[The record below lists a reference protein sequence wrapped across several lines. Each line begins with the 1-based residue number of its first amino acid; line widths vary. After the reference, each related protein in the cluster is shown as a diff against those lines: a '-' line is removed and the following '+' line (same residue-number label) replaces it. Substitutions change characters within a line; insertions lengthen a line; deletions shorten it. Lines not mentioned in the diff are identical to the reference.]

1 MENETKQV
9 LDNIKSNVEGLK
21 STIDGNKKSVEQIQQ
36 EHNQLKEQL
45 QNVPANET
53 AQKMQEQLNAMDT
66 EIKQLGEHQGK
77 ADKFK
82 SRSEIIEETLQKGL
96 KPENKDQFMKELKS
110 EKGKDIALKSE
121 INISNSFSTTYYE
134 SIPSD
139 PLPGVQMAPRPR
151 LTIYDLLTKRPTD
164 KLWVPYKERTGE
176 TDNAEMVG
184 ESTAASSDSDL
195 SFEDKAAKIKKIS
208 EKMYVSQDSLDDI
221 PYLRSQIDETL
232 GYHIP
237 LKREKQI
244 IEGAGTSFAAGTE
257 LKGFLKSG
265 DPIAKIFSQPTGLND
280 ITSPNNVDVLRAAL
294 VQCMLGQN
302 TDYKTGYMPNGI
314 VLHPVQIANMELTKN
329 ADGLYELPGF
339 FNPNGLTI
347 KGVPVIE
354 NQFMDPDTYLVG
366 DFRRGIAAV
375 RKAMNIK
382 VLDQNASY
390 GEEDVLTFVVSM
402 RMGFFVPSPHEYAFV
417 YGTFSAGK
425 SALTEATG

>member
-1 MENETKQV
+1 MDENTQKV
-9 LDNIKSNVEGLK
+9 LNEIKSNVDGLK
-21 STIDGNKKSVEQIQQ
+21 STIDGNKKSVEQIQ
-36 EHNQLKEQL
+36 EENNSLKEQL
-45 QNVPANET
+45 KNLPSNESV
-53 AQKMQEQLNAMDT
+53 QKMQEQVNSMDT

-82 SRSEIIEETLQKGL
+82 SRSEIIEETLEKGL
-96 KPENKDQFMKELKS
+96 KPENKEAFLKELKS
-110 EKGKDIALKSE
+110 EKGKDIELKSE
-121 INISNSFSTTYYE
+121 INISNSFTTTYYE

-139 PLPGVQMAPRPR
+139 PLTGVQMAPRPR
-151 LTIYDLLTKRPTD
+151 PTIYDLLTKRPTT
-164 KLWVPYKERTGE
+164 KLWVPYNERTGE
-176 TDNAEMVG
+176 TDNSEMVG
-184 ESTAASSDSDL
+184 ESTAPGSSSDL
-195 SFEDKAAKIKKIS
+195 SFEDKAAKVKKIS
-208 EKMYVSQDSLDDI
+208 EKMYVPQDSLDDI
-221 PYLRSQIDETL
+221 PYLRSQIDEAL

-265 DPIAKIFSQPTGLND
+265 DPIAKIFSQPTGLD
-280 ITSPNNVDVLRAAL
+280 DVTSPNNVDVLRAAM

-314 VLHPVQIANMELTKN
+314 VLHPVQVANMELTKN

-339 FNPNGLTI
+339 FNPNGLSI
-347 KGVPVIE
+347 KGVPIIE

-366 DFRRGIAAV
+366 DFRRSIAAV
-375 RKAMNIK
+375 RKALNIK

-402 RMGFFVPSPHEYAFV
+402 RMAFFVPSPHEYAFT
-417 YGTFSAGK
+417 YGTFEAGK
-425 SALTEATG
+425 SALRSST